1 MREWRIGTVKSV
13 VVNMINTNAIWKG
26 YAPVMIVLVVAVW
39 VLAILSLEF
48 ALVQVVG
55 ESV

>member
-1 MREWRIGTVKSV
+1 
-13 VVNMINTNAIWKG
+13 MINTSALGKG
-26 YAPVMIVLVVAVW
+26 YAPVMIVLVVAVL

>member
-13 VVNMINTNAIWKG
+13 VVNMINTSALGKG
-26 YAPVMIVLVVAVW
+26 YAPVMIVLVVAVL